1 MCKSHGFLEDR
12 YLLISVC
19 CRLKGHSLKFG
30 IHFASALK
38 TKEESSTQIATCN
51 SIHSKQRLFHI
62 KVDIIMPQQ
71 QLEKGHVNIQVKSTA
86 SKKVARSKGNEMQLN
101 LMHDI
106 GTVRCRKKKK
116 NVNIVILLGPENRA
130 WLSRSTPYRQERRFQ
145 HHYHN
150 PND

>member
-1 MCKSHGFLEDR
+1 MTHNDIVHKIHGFWKVIYG

-19 CRLKGHSLKFG
+19 CRLEGHSLKFC

-38 TKEESSTQIATCN
+38 TKGESPTQIATSN

-86 SKKVARSKGNEMQLN
+86 SKKVARSKGNKMQLN

-116 NVNIVILLGPENRA
+116 NVNISIVVLLWPEKRS
-130 WLSRSTPYRQERRFQ
+130 WL
-145 HHYHN
+145 
-150 PND
+150 